1 MTFIA
6 FAETIRTV
14 QLLGLPSKERPLI
27 WCWSLE
33 PYVDVM
39 SF

>member
-14 QLLGLPSKERPLI
+14 QLLGLLLKGRPLI
-27 WCWSLE
+27 WFWSLE
-33 PYVDVM
+33 PYEDVM

>member
-14 QLLGLPSKERPLI
+14 QLLGLLLKGWPLI
-27 WCWSLE
+27 WFWSLE

>member
-14 QLLGLPSKERPLI
+14 QVLGLLLKGRPLI
-27 WCWSLE
+27 WFWSLE

>member
-14 QLLGLPSKERPLI
+14 QLLGLLLQGRPLI
-27 WCWSLE
+27 WFWSLE